1 MTELYPLVPLETV
14 YEFALLILVSVIG
27 LLAVWYRIFAYSPHG
42 RYRMNR
48 YTGIAEEQILITSPY
63 PGAGLI
69 IWNPVGVAVNKQYIL
84 EMWGQKKDVD
94 METNFRRR
102 EAPG

>member
-1 MTELYPLVPLETV
+1 MVPLETV
-14 YEFALLILVSVIG
+14 YEVALLILVSVLA
-27 LLAVWYRIFAYSPHG
+27 LLVVWYKIFAYSPHG
-42 RYRMNR
+42 KYRMNR

-63 PGAGLI
+63 NGSGLI

>member
-1 MTELYPLVPLETV
+1 MSQHYPLVPLETV
-14 YEFALLILVSVIG
+14 YEVALLILVSVIA
-27 LLAVWYRIFAYSPHG
+27 LLVVWYRIFAYSPHG

-63 PGAGLI
+63 PGSGVI
-69 IWNPVGVAVNKQYIL
+69 IWNPLGVAVNKQYIL
-84 EMWGQKKDVD
+84 ENRGQKKDVD
-94 METNFRRR
+94 METNIRRR